1 MKLKHNMYTAFTIE
15 PNTILAKKYCDEDT
29 VFFISSNNLR
39 KTDMLYIFLRFLGD
53 KCDVTHTYNFEFNL
67 YDFYMDYTIK
77 KCLTGDVTSD
87 LISSGLKLYGDLL
100 NIISINEY
108 YYSSENMIDEYL
120 HKQSYNRIVL
130 LNEYSLT
137 EQPKYYIF
145 EKE

>member
-1 MKLKHNMYTAFTIE
+1 MKLKHNMYIAFTIE

-29 VFFISSNNLR
+29 VFFVSTDLR
-39 KTDMLYIFLRFLGD
+39 KTDVVYIFLRFLGD
-53 KCDVTHTYNFEFNL
+53 KCDVTPSHNFNL
-67 YDFYMDYTIK
+67 YDFYIDYTVK
-77 KCLTGDVTSD
+77 KCLTGAVTSD

-108 YYSSENMIDEYL
+108 YSSSENMIDEYL
-120 HKQSYNRIVL
+120 HTQSYKRIVL

-137 EQPKYYIF
+137 EEPKYYIF

>member
-1 MKLKHNMYTAFTIE
+1 MKLKHNMYVEFTIN
-15 PNTILAKKYCDEDT
+15 PNTILAKKYCDENT
-29 VFFISSNNLR
+29 AFFISSNLR
-39 KTDMLYIFLRFLGD
+39 KTDSLYIFLRFLED

-77 KCLTGDVTSD
+77 KCLTGIVSSG
-87 LISSGLKLYGDLL
+87 LVSSGLKLYGDLL

-108 YYSSENMIDEYL
+108 SSSEDMIDEYL
-120 HKQSYNRIVL
+120 HTQSYNRIVL

>member
-1 MKLKHNMYTAFTIE
+1 MKLKHNMYVAFTIN

-29 VFFISSNNLR
+29 VFFISSNLR
-39 KTDMLYIFLRFLGD
+39 KTDIIYIFLRFLGD

-77 KCLTGDVTSD
+77 NCLTGAVTSD

-108 YYSSENMIDEYL
+108 SSSEDMIDEYL
-120 HKQSYNRIVL
+120 HKQLYKRIVL
-130 LNEYSLT
+130 LNEYSLYA
-137 EQPKYYIF
+137 EPKYYIF
-145 EKE
+145 ETE

>member
-1 MKLKHNMYTAFTIE
+1 MKLKHNEYVEFIIA
-15 PNTILAKKYCDEDT
+15 PNIISAKKYCDEDT
-29 VFFISSNNLR
+29 LFFISSDIR
-39 KTDMLYIFLRFLGD
+39 KTDMVYIFLRFLGD

-77 KCLTGDVTSD
+77 KCLAGVVPSD
-87 LISSGLKLYGDLL
+87 LVSSGLKLYGDLL

-108 YYSSENMIDEYL
+108 SSSENMIDEYL
-120 HKQSYNRIVL
+120 HKQLYKRIVL

-137 EQPKYYIF
+137 EEPKYYIF

>member
-1 MKLKHNMYTAFTIE
+1 MKLKHNMYIAFTIN

-29 VFFISSNNLR
+29 VFFISSDLR
-39 KTDMLYIFLRFLGD
+39 KTDMVYIFLRFLGD

-77 KCLTGDVTSD
+77 KCLAGDVPSG
-87 LISSGLKLYGDLL
+87 LIGSGLKLYGDLL

-108 YYSSENMIDEYL
+108 YSSSENMIDEYL

>member
-1 MKLKHNMYTAFTIE
+1 MKIQYFLC
-15 PNTILAKKYCDEDT
+15 LSD
-29 VFFISSNNLR
+29 LR
-39 KTDMLYIFLRFLGD
+39 KTDSLYIFLRFLGD

-77 KCLTGDVTSD
+77 KCLTGAVTSD
-87 LISSGLKLYGDLL
+87 LISPGLKLHDDLL

-108 YYSSENMIDEYL
+108 YSSENLMIDEYL
-120 HKQSYNRIVL
+120 HTQLYKRIVL

-137 EQPKYYIF
+137 EEPKYYIF

>member
-1 MKLKHNMYTAFTIE
+1 MKLKYNKYVEFTIE

-29 VFFISSNNLR
+29 VFFISSNLR
-39 KTDMLYIFLRFLGD
+39 KTDVLYIFLRFLGD
-53 KCDVTHTYNFEFNL
+53 KCDVTHTYNFNL
-67 YDFYMDYTIK
+67 YDFYMDYTVK
-77 KCLTGDVTSD
+77 KCLTGAVTSN

-108 YYSSENMIDEYL
+108 SSSENMIDEYL
-120 HKQSYNRIVL
+120 HKQSYKRIVL

-137 EQPKYYIF
+137 EEPKYYIF

>member
-1 MKLKHNMYTAFTIE
+1 MKLKHNMYVEFVIE
-15 PNTILAKKYCDEDT
+15 PNTISAKKYCDEDT
-29 VFFISSNNLR
+29 LFFISSSLR
-39 KTDMLYIFLRFLGD
+39 KTDMVYIFLRFLGD

-77 KCLTGDVTSD
+77 KCLTGDVSSD
-87 LISSGLKLYGDLL
+87 LISLGLKLYNNLC
-100 NIISINEY
+100 NVIAINEY
-108 YYSSENMIDEYL
+108 YSSSENMIDEYL
-120 HKQSYNRIVL
+120 HKQSYKRIVL